1 MANLLIHTKTEPHTT
16 SVCNPFFLKNIKS
29 QFRNRLGFI
38 FSQNLN
44 TTSLHSN
51 YFLYFAAKS
60 KKPMKKSIIAFVT
73 LALLASCS
81 KKESTDGLHL
91 TGNIKGLKNGTLYIQ
106 RIVDTTLVAI
116 DSIKIDGNSSFES
129 NIKLESPEM
138 LYLFLD
144 RGVTNSLDN
153 NVMFF
158 AEPGNI
164 NIDTNLDNFIY
175 GAKIT
180 GSKNQELYEEYK
192 KINSRFNDESL
203 AMVESRFKAVKRQDQ
218 KAIDSINIKQESNIK
233 RKYLYATNFA
243 LNNKDHEIAPYIALA
258 EIYDINVKFLDTIQ
272 KSMTPKV
279 ASSLYGKKLTKYIAD
294 IKKEQQK

>member
-1 MANLLIHTKTEPHTT
+1 
-16 SVCNPFFLKNIKS
+16 
-29 QFRNRLGFI
+29 
-38 FSQNLN
+38 
-44 TTSLHSN
+44 
-51 YFLYFAAKS
+51 
-60 KKPMKKSIIAFVT
+60 MKKSIIAFVA

-81 KKESTDGLHL
+81 KKESADNLHI

-106 RIVDTTLVAI
+106 RIVDTSLVAI
-116 DSIKIDGNSSFES
+116 DSIKIDGNSAFERD
-129 NIKLESPEM
+129 IKLESPEM

-144 RGVTNSLDN
+144 RGVTNSMDN
-153 NVMFF
+153 NILFF

-192 KINSRFNDESL
+192 KINSRFTDENL
-203 AMVESRFKAVKRQDQ
+203 NMVESRFKAIKRLDQ
-218 KAIDSINIKQESNIK
+218 KAVDSIDARQESNIK

-258 EIYDINVKFLDTIQ
+258 EIYDINIKFLDTIQ

-279 ASSLYGKKLTKYIAD
+279 AQSLYGKKLTKYVAD
-294 IKKEQQK
+294 IKKQEQK